1 MAEDRYIAYKNI
13 FENHNIKT
21 MNMMSL
27 YDYLGRP
34 AGSELGQ
41 QVAAAAPANYVKF
54 ETREVSTKTYTGKIM
69 LYPKAFLDQF
79 FGGVNEGTNNNRQL
93 LHG

>member
-1 MAEDRYIAYKNI
+1 MADDRYELYSNI
-13 FENHNIKT
+13 FKNNNIET

-41 QVAAAAPANYVKF
+41 QVAAAAAANYVKF

-79 FGGVNEGTNNNRQL
+79 FSGVNEGTNDNRQL